1 MKRIGALILLC
12 CILVC
17 SICGCA
23 NTETNKTALDYVDL
37 CDYKSLDVSKE
48 EYVVSDTDLSTAIQ
62 MHMSSLNIEASEL
75 SDSIAVEYFN
85 CKNANAVREMI
96 KKEIIENRFYEAA
109 RDMILESSLITG
121 FPEDSKTYVNN
132 MVSSQ
137 KVFAEAEGI
146 SLSEYLDSY
155 YKMTEEEFREAAL
168 CGYGDIMILKAIAE
182 KEDYKINSEEYN
194 NLIES
199 TAEYVGISTEE
210 TVKLYG
216 EEYFE
221 CLLYEDFLRELIKTI
236 YRTDIDEM
244 AKT

>member
-1 MKRIGALILLC
+1 MKRIGALVLLC
-12 CILVC
+12 CVLAC
-17 SICGCA
+17 CICGCSS
-23 NTETNKTALDYVDL
+23 TKTNGTVLDYVDL
-37 CDYKSLDVSKE
+37 CDYKAIEVPKE
-48 EYVVSDTDLSTAIQ
+48 EYMVSDTDLSTAIQ

-109 RDMILESSLITG
+109 RDMILESSIITS

-132 MVSSQ
+132 MVSAQ
-137 KVFAEAEGI
+137 KTFAETEGI

-155 YKMTEEEFREAAL
+155 YEMTEEEFREAAL

-182 KEDYKINSEEYN
+182 KEDYEINSEEYN

-199 TAEYVGISTEE
+199 TAEYIGMSTEE

-236 YRTDIDEM
+236 YRTDIDKM

>member
-62 MHMSSLNIEASEL
+62 MHMSSLNIEVSEL

-132 MVSSQ
+132 MVSAQ

-199 TAEYVGISTEE
+199 TAEYVGMSTEE

>member
-96 KKEIIENRFYEAA
+96 KKEIIENRFYEVA

-132 MVSSQ
+132 MVSAQ

-199 TAEYVGISTEE
+199 TAEYVGMSTEE